1 MFMKIKIQNF
11 KSIENI
17 DIEPTRINILIGK
30 ANSGKSNILEAL
42 HLYGILSTLSTVLS
56 LKGISFSLYQLSSLS
71 EQMLSV
77 IRQERKYR
85 DLFPFGDTSK
95 KIRIEF
101 EKESVEIEFEKESL
115 LVNSSFSIP
124 ITVDTNLS
132 DLREKCKNFSTHFTF
147 YSERVFNAEK
157 YESWVWDP
165 IPPFLLPS
173 EENLSLVLGR
183 YASIVKL
190 LADKLENL
198 FNLKFVYDFSS
209 RKIFI
214 ESGGVNIWPKLISDG
229 VKRFIYFFAAIHSQ
243 KWFGKEYKTRPFV
256 MLEEPEVRLHPEV
269 ISELVK
275 SIIETK
281 ECNFIIST
289 HNPYLLSYFVDAD
302 IKKDE
307 LKVFGVYK
315 KKEFTKIKE
324 IELEKAAEKLM
335 GSYDMI
341 ENVYELIEG

>member
-1 MFMKIKIQNF
+1 MRIKIENF

-17 DIEPTRINILIGK
+17 EFETAKINVLIGK

-42 HLYGILSTLSTVLS
+42 QLYGTLSTVSAVLS
-56 LKGISFSLYQLSSLS
+56 VRGVKIELYNISSLL
-71 EQMLSV
+71 EQMLSA

-85 DLFPFGDTSK
+85 DFFPFGDTSR
-95 KIRIEF
+95 KINIEVD
-101 EKESVEIEFEKESL
+101 KEWAKIEFEKESL
-115 LVNSSFSIP
+115 VINSSSHIP
-124 ITVDTNLS
+124 IEENASLL
-132 DLREKCKNFSTHFTF
+132 DLREKYKSFATNFTL
-147 YSERVFNAEK
+147 YSDRVFNPDR
-157 YESWVWDP
+157 YDIWYSDP

-173 EENLSLVLGR
+173 GENLSFVLGR
-183 YASIVKL
+183 YAQIVKL
-190 LADKLENL
+190 LNEKLESL
-198 FNLKFVYDFSS
+198 FNLNFTYNFST
-209 RKIFI
+209 RKVSI
-214 ESGGVNIWPKLISDG
+214 SGGGIDMWPKLVSDG
-229 VKRFIYFFAAIHSQ
+229 AKRFIYFFTAVHSQ
-243 KWFGKEYKTRPFV
+243 KWFGIEYKTTPFV

-307 LKVFGVYK
+307 LKIFGVYK

-341 ENVYELIEG
+341 ENVYELIEE